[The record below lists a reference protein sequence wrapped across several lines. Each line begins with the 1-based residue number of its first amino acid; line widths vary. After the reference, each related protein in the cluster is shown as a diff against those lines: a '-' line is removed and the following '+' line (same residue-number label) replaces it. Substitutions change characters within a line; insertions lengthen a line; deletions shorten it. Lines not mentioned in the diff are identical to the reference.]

1 MSDSNENDQELN
13 RPEIEEENG
22 EIRENIENKEIKED
36 KENEEIGKDLLN
48 EEIKEKEEDKEIK
61 ENKEVKENKSNK
73 NKKDNNNLNLE
84 YEILPEDHTNFDLSF
99 KIIVIGDSGVGKS
112 CLTNNAVKNIFDD
125 AYNATVGFEFFTFN
139 VKMNNKIIK
148 LQIWDT
154 CGQELYRSLITNFYR
169 NSSLAIMVY
178 AINSKESFEDIE
190 MWLRELRTHSNP
202 DAKVFLI
209 GNKIDLE
216 AQRVVKKEQGEQ
228 FCKDNKLN
236 LFMESSAKTGINAQE
251 IFIQA
256 AKTLFDDY
264 NKYKDKINFREEK
277 QEINQEQNPNSNQY
291 QNEMNRRRIDNKQ
304 KRNQGGCC

>member
-1 MSDSNENDQELN
+1 MSETNDSVKTTES
-13 RPEIEEENG
+13 
-22 EIRENIENKEIKED
+22 
-36 KENEEIGKDLLN
+36 GKSY
-48 EEIKEKEEDKEIK
+48 KEKEPDFQ
-61 ENKEVKENKSNK
+61 
-73 NKKDNNNLNLE
+73 
-84 YEILPEDHTNFDLSF
+84 YEILPEDQTNFDLSF
-99 KIIVIGDSGVGKS
+99 KLIVIGDSGVGKS

-139 VKMNNKIIK
+139 VKINGKIIK

-178 AINSKESFEDIE
+178 AINSKESFENIE

-216 AQRVVKKEQGEQ
+216 NQRQVEKEKGEQ
-228 FCKDNKLN
+228 FCKENKLN
-236 LFMESSAKTGINAQE
+236 LFMESSAKTGVNAQN

-256 AKTLFDDY
+256 AKTLYDDY
-264 NKYKDKINFREEK
+264 INYQKKTDEAGK
-277 QEINQEQNPNSNQY
+277 TKNNTNQNLMQNQNQLIN
-291 QNEMNRRRIDNKQ
+291 RKRIDNKPR
-304 KRNQGGCC
+304 KNQGGCC